1 MTKCPHCGEQAMK
14 PLRKT
19 LLGPAQSTGCKR
31 CGGRVS
37 VSVTAFFALIPFLLS
52 MILAGSL
59 ADRGWVLI
67 GGSLAAGFLAMVY
80 IHVTFIP
87 LVPRDD

>member
-1 MTKCPHCGEQAMK
+1 MIKCPHCGEQAMT

-31 CGGRVS
+31 CGGRIS
-37 VSVTAFFALIPFLLS
+37 VSAAAFFALIPFLLS
-52 MILAGSL
+52 MILANSL
-59 ADRGWVLI
+59 ADRGWLLI

-87 LVPRDD
+87 LVPRDE